1 MPSDLPDLTHRADPE
16 QLLEWMDAPCSYE
29 QVRDCHRSL
38 ERLNALTLASRPTLH
53 WLDSVVNTLAPATP
67 LRILDVGCG
76 GGDMLRRIERWAE
89 HRNIPVSL
97 VGIDLNPYAGRIAR
111 EFSPRNSSIR
121 WITGDA
127 FSYTEP
133 VDLICSSL
141 LTHHLPEPTIVR
153 FLAWMEASATLGWFV
168 NDLCRERT
176 PYVLYKLL
184 TMLTPWHPFVRH
196 DGLVSFRR
204 SFREDDWSRMI
215 AAAGISPE
223 SVQLERWTPAR
234 LCVSR
239 TRP

>member
-29 QVRDCHRSL
+29 EMRACHRSL
-38 ERLNALTLASRPTLH
+38 ERLNALTLAARPTLH
-53 WLDSVVNTLAPATP
+53 WLDSVVTTHKPAAP

-76 GGDMLRRIERWAE
+76 GGDMLRRIARWARR
-89 HRNIPVSL
+89 RNIAVSL
-97 VGIDLNPYAGRIAR
+97 TGIDLNPYAERIAR
-111 EFSPRNSSIR
+111 EFSPPNSAIR

-127 FSYTEP
+127 FSYAEP

-141 LTHHLPEPTIVR
+141 LTHHLTEPIIVR
-153 FLAWMEASATLGWFV
+153 FLAWMEATATRGWFV

-184 TMLTPWHPFVRH
+184 TTLTPWHPFVRH

-215 AAAGISPE
+215 AAAGIAPSA
-223 SVQLERWTPAR
+223 VKLQRWTPAR

-239 TRP
+239 MRP